1 MDDLDY
7 DEDLTF
13 EEIMEILE
21 EQLLIGIEDVVSL
34 DFNE

>member
-1 MDDLDY
+1 MNDLDY

-21 EQLLIGIEDVVSL
+21 EQLILSIEDVESL

>member
-21 EQLLIGIEDVVSL
+21 EQLLLTFEDVVSL

>member
-21 EQLLIGIEDVVSL
+21 EQLILGIEDVVSL

>member
-21 EQLLIGIEDVVSL
+21 EQLLIGIEDVASL